1 MKFTPRKL
9 NLFLLT
15 KLPSA
20 YFSGVRLKSILE
32 DEVVVTV
39 RHKWINQNPFKSMY
53 WATQGMASELATG
66 ILVMKEIDACGKRIS
81 MLVTHQTG
89 SFTKKALGK
98 IIFTCKEGIKIKN
111 AIAETIKTGEGQT
124 VILTSKGF
132 DEQGD
137 EVSSFEYEWSIKA
150 KTN

>member
-9 NLFLLT
+9 NIFLLT

-20 YFSGVRLKSILE
+20 YISGVRLKSILE

-39 RHKWINQNPFKSMY
+39 RHKWINQNPFRSMY

-66 ILVMKEIDACGKRIS
+66 ILVMKEIAACGKRIS
-81 MLVTHQTG
+81 MLVTHQNGT
-89 SFTKKALGK
+89 FTKKALGK
-98 IIFTCKEGIKIKN
+98 ITFSCKEGNEIRE
-111 AIAETIKTGEGQT
+111 AIAETIKTGDGQT
-124 VILTSKGF
+124 IVLTSQGF

-137 EVSSFEYEWSIKA
+137 LVSTFEYEWSVKV
-150 KTN
+150 KG

>member
-20 YFSGVRLKSILE
+20 YISGVRLKSILD

-39 RHKWINQNPFKSMY
+39 RHKWINQNPFRSMY
-53 WATQGMASELATG
+53 WATQGMASELTTG
-66 ILVMKEIDACGKRIS
+66 ILVMKEIAACGKRIS
-81 MLVTHQTG
+81 MLVTHQNGT
-89 SFTKKALGK
+89 FTKKALGK
-98 IIFTCKEGIKIKN
+98 ITFTCKEGNEIRE

-124 VILTSKGF
+124 IVLTSQGF
-132 DEQGD
+132 DEQND
-137 EVSSFEYEWSIKA
+137 LVSTFEYEWSVKV
-150 KTN
+150 KS